1 MANILVTA
9 TRNTRPGIK
18 KTTLSHKV
26 RVGSVS
32 LTIILILMTS
42 VVSLIY
48 LLYANRNAT
57 KGYVIKNL
65 EQERTD
71 LVLEAEKW
79 DMQIAKAKSLD
90 SIKNSPLVANMI
102 KYSDQPLFI
111 RGDSAVAT
119 SKK

>member
-9 TRNTRPGIK
+9 TRNTRPGIR

-32 LTIILILMTS
+32 LTIVLIIMTS
-42 VVSLIY
+42 IVSLIY
-48 LLYANRNAT
+48 LLYANKNAT

-65 EQERTD
+65 EKERTK
-71 LVLEAEKW
+71 LILEAEKW

-90 SIKNSPLVANMI
+90 SLKNNPLVANMV
-102 KYSDQPLFI
+102 KYEEQPLFI
-111 RGDSAVAT
+111 RGDTAVAT
-119 SKK
+119 SKQ